1 LSFTGTFR
9 HTIDAKGRLII
20 PSRLRDEIKDG
31 GVVLTRWAEGCIAL
45 WSREHWDKLV
55 GALLGQPHGDANA
68 RRIKRQ
74 LGAWAHSESVDRQG
88 RIGIPAELASYAG
101 LERDTVIIG
110 AIDHAEIWEPEAY
123 GRLEQQAP
131 GSFDEVLE
139 GLPI

>member
-1 LSFTGTFR
+1 MSFTGTFR
-9 HTIDAKGRLII
+9 HSIDAKGRLIV
-20 PSRLRDEIKDG
+20 PSRLREELKDD

-45 WSREHWDKLV
+45 WSQEHWDKLV
-55 GALLGQPHGDANA
+55 SALLQQPHADAGA

-88 RIGIPAELASYAG
+88 RIAIPAELAVYAG

-110 AIDHAEIWEPEAY
+110 AIDHAEIWDPEAY

-131 GSFDEVLE
+131 GGFDEVLE
-139 GLPI
+139 GLQI